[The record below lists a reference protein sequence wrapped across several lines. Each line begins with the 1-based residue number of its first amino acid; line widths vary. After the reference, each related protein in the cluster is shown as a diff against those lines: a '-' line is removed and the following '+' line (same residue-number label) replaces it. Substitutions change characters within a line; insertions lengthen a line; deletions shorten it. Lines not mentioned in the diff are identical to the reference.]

1 MDCLC
6 LHADEGGCAVIQ
18 WHDDGMRGVN
28 MVCGLCGISQGME
41 ECVFCDDGIL
51 CMRHICMV
59 CGMFV
64 EIGRQRCVCSTMM
77 V

>member
-1 MDCLC
+1 
-6 LHADEGGCAVIQ
+6 
-18 WHDDGMRGVN
+18 

-51 CMRHICMV
+51 CMRHVCMV